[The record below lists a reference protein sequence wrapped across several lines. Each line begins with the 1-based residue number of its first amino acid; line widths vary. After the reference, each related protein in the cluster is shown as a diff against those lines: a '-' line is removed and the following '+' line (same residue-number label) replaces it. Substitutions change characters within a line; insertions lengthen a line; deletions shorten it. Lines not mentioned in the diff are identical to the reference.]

1 MSNRKVTRE
10 IIDQRRRRKMIQT
23 YKKSPK
29 KMRNPTYKSVKSIKN
44 KLKTSC
50 NTKKIPSFISI
61 FNTQLCSYILDKS
74 NHNYQI
80 GIHDAGGGGDCL
92 FHAISSG
99 ITQAVSLGLDTQ
111 SYKMRELRNLVGN
124 YIQSLEK
131 KKFDELLDTYKVME
145 KYSGDWNDKWS
156 PSSISNQQ
164 QLANEFRKTGNNHWG
179 NEVDLK
185 SLSEK
190 LKIGFIIFSNIIE
203 NIYCFGQDFSFKKPN
218 YYILIYNISN
228 IHYTL
233 AGLKKKNESSYISV
247 YRPSDIPVFLKEEYK
262 KMCHCSL

>member
-1 MSNRKVTRE
+1 MSNRKLTRE
-10 IIDQRRRRKMIQT
+10 IVSLRRTQRIIKSDGR
-23 YKKSPK
+23 SPK
-29 KMRNPTYKSVKSIKN
+29 KMRNPKHKTVKSIKN
-44 KLKTSC
+44 KTKISC
-50 NTKKIPSFISI
+50 NRNRIPSFISI
-61 FNTQLCSYILDKS
+61 FNTQLCSYIQNKS

-92 FHAISSG
+92 FHAISAG
-99 ITQAVSLGLDTQ
+99 ITQAVSLGVETQ

-145 KYSGDWNDKWS
+145 KYSGDWNDRWS

-164 QLANEFRKTGNNHWG
+164 QLADEFRKTGNNHWG
-179 NEVDLK
+179 SEIDLK

-203 NIYCFGQDFSFKKPN
+203 NIYCFGQEFSFRKPK

-228 IHYTL
+228 THYTL
-233 AGLKKKNESSYISV
+233 AGLKKKKSTILHFCLSTIGYSSI
-247 YRPSDIPVFLKEEYK
+247 FKERI
-262 KMCHCSL
+262 